1 MARGEADGCSA
12 SRSFHL
18 ASGGP
23 PPVSPLVAFAA
34 KTRNLHRQSPVVEL
48 VIRAAQEMGPCHG
61 ETSPNT
67 PGSKTGK
74 RSISSRATRAA
85 AFRRRRPNVAP
96 GPRSTRTTAV
106 ERRPAA
112 RAEENRPAIPPRT
125 RAAGSAAPRRPRD
138 RRRADPQ
145 RPKKQ
150 QPHASE
156 TPRTRPPKEGPDN

>member
-61 ETSPNT
+61 ETSPNI

-74 RSISSRATRAA
+74 RSVSSRATRAA
-85 AFRRRRPNVAP
+85 AFHGRRSNVAP
-96 GPRSTRTTAV
+96 GPRSKRTTAV
-106 ERRPAA
+106 ERRRAA
-112 RAEENRPAIPPRT
+112 RAEKNRLAIPPRT
-125 RAAGSAAPRRPRD
+125 RAAGLAAPRRPRD
-138 RRRADPQ
+138 RRRADRQ

-150 QPHASE
+150 RPHASE
-156 TPRTRPPKEGPDN
+156 TTPPRPTKKGPHD